1 MDDDALRAYNGLSFD
16 TPDNERTV
24 SEIIENFQNYAIG
37 CVNETYERFRFN
49 QRIQKEDEYFETWL
63 SELRRSLKSCNFC
76 TTCSDSLL
84 RDRIVIGVHEKDT
97 QKEMLKTKANKL
109 QVKKKLI
116 LVLMKRPIDLQL
128 TQSLKYKAYPRHKI
142 GAKVY
147 IWTKRC

>member
-1 MDDDALRAYNGLSFD
+1 M
-16 TPDNERTV
+16 

-84 RDRIVIGVHEKDT
+84 RDRIVIGVHDKDT
-97 QKEMLKTKANKL
+97 QKEMLKTQNLTLQKA
-109 QVKKKLI
+109 
-116 LVLMKRPIDLQL
+116 IDLCKAAETATIHRRNISRPLHANAFNKRQQQQPL
-128 TQSLKYKAYPRHKI
+128 KSL
-142 GAKVY
+142 
-147 IWTKRC
+147 